1 MLKLILLLEKLWQR
15 PISYLLLWSSQAS
28 GKRLKISQ
36 RISFISWKQSI
47 LMNREW
53 MPNWV
58 VRSCPCRD
66 AISAERWIVKKQL
79 LETLLLSKEQLG
91 GSKFLKLEKEC
102 ELVEFLK
109 EIRPGCWIM
118 IGPRNSRRGSARGTN
133 KYQVMGPLK
142 AMPKHW

>member
-1 MLKLILLLEKLWQR
+1 M
-15 PISYLLLWSSQAS
+15 
-28 GKRLKISQ
+28 
-36 RISFISWKQSI
+36 
-47 LMNREW
+47 
-53 MPNWV
+53 
-58 VRSCPCRD
+58 
-66 AISAERWIVKKQL
+66 KKQL

-118 IGPRNSRRGSARGTN
+118 IGPRKSRRGSARGTN

-142 AMPKHW
+142 AMPNTDNSKCHRNPLDNFKYRKNMI